1 MIHEEIVC
9 LYLFTYIMQKQ
20 IKMQAKLYHPYPKI
34 RNNCMILNYTI
45 EMMDGLKS
53 YLDKRWR
60 QLYIGWIEIPIRLKV
75 RLMKIAVFKW

>member
-1 MIHEEIVC
+1 M
-9 LYLFTYIMQKQ
+9 M
-20 IKMQAKLYHPYPKI
+20 
-34 RNNCMILNYTI
+34 LNYTI

>member
-53 YLDKRWR
+53 YLDKR
-60 QLYIGWIEIPIRLKV
+60 
-75 RLMKIAVFKW
+75 